1 MKKIF
6 TIPNIL
12 SLFRICLVPLIIY
25 IYLFTELNILA
36 GCLIILSGLTDII
49 DGYIARHFNQISD
62 LGKILDPFADKLTI
76 ISILFCVA
84 YKNNY
89 FVIFLGA
96 EIIKDIIVIV
106 TSYIETKITGKI
118 NGAKWP
124 GKVCTCIA
132 YLITMIHIFWVNIPF
147 EVSIF
152 IILGSS
158 TLILLLGVVYGLLNL
173 EE

>member
-36 GCLIILSGLTDII
+36 GCFIILSGLTDII

-76 ISILFCVA
+76 ISILFCVT

-89 FVIFLGA
+89 FIIFLGA
-96 EIIKDIIVIV
+96 EIIKDIIVIF
-106 TSYIETKITGKI
+106 TSYIEVKVIGKI

-124 GKVCTCIA
+124 GKICTCIA
-132 YLITMIHIFWVNIPF
+132 YLVVMIYIFWINIPF

>member
-76 ISILFCVA
+76 ISILFCVT

-96 EIIKDIIVIV
+96 EIIKDIIVIA
-106 TSYIETKITGKI
+106 TSYIEVKVIGKI

-124 GKVCTCIA
+124 GKICTCIA
-132 YLITMIHIFWVNIPF
+132 YLVTMIYIFWINIPF